1 MLGTSFEALH
11 RQHDGRWREVLPRF
25 GISAAILD
33 GNHHPCPG
41 CGGEDRFRFDDQ
53 EGRGTWICSQGGKG
67 EVAGD
72 AFALL
77 VHAGAAQ
84 DSADAL
90 KLVAESL
97 SPEPA
102 QPRPVSLKTAYKY
115 LCADGELALI
125 VTRVEHSDG
134 SKEFFQKTAR
144 GLSPRQDDQ
153 FEYLPYNL
161 PAIAANSDA
170 MIYVVEGEKCADALN
185 RLGLVA
191 TCNAG
196 GAGNWQPEL
205 AEHLAGRDVVILPDN
220 DTAGEAHCRKVADSL
235 SNYARAVSVC
245 RLSGLPDKG
254 DVVDWLDSGRS
265 LSDLMLELDAAEPVD
280 DGLGLTLAQLS
291 RTDITTPD
299 PVHEHLPHGFTL
311 LAGAP
316 KAGKSTFME
325 WLAFE
330 VGITAPVLYLALE
343 YSLPMLQARFGWM
356 ASQPNIR
363 LFHEG
368 QFPKMDAGGY
378 DQLNRLLERLSPP
391 LTVIDTLAKVKRPGS
406 ERGYEGETESMAEL
420 KELFAAHDLSCVC
433 IHHTRKASV
442 HDSAEDPFERILG
455 STALAAVPDN
465 LMVLLSEGGQTV
477 LHTKGRLVASSVK
490 RFRLNGHRF
499 EFDGSAGAELRGRAD
514 RQADILEMLAE
525 GPATQVEMSAE
536 LGIDTGNLS
545 RMCRALEAAKKIRRE
560 RRGAPWE
567 LSGEELF

>member
-1 MLGTSFEALH
+1 MSLIALAAPV
-11 RQHDGRWREVLPRF
+11 WRVCDFCLIFVPF
-25 GISAAILD
+25 GHYD
-33 GNHHPCPG
+33 
-41 CGGEDRFRFDDQ
+41 E
-53 EGRGTWICSQGGKG
+53 
-67 EVAGD
+67 
-72 AFALL
+72 
-77 VHAGAAQ
+77 
-84 DSADAL
+84 
-90 KLVAESL
+90 
-97 SPEPA
+97 PE
-102 QPRPVSLKTAYKY
+102 
-115 LCADGELALI
+115 I
-125 VTRVEHSDG
+125 
-134 SKEFFQKTAR
+134 
-144 GLSPRQDDQ
+144 
-153 FEYLPYNL
+153 LPYEIRL
-161 PAIAANSDA
+161 VCSIGADVRHAT
-170 MIYVVEGEKCADALN
+170 IYVVEGEKCADALN

-205 AEHLAGRDVVILPDN
+205 SQYFAGRNLVILPDN
-220 DTAGEAHCRKVADSL
+220 DEAGETHCRKVADAL
-235 SNYARAVSVC
+235 GDYARAVSVC
-245 RLSGLPDKG
+245 RLPGLPDKG
-254 DVVDWLDSGRS
+254 DVADWLAMGNTGK
-265 LSDLMLELDAAEPVD
+265 DLWVELQRAEPVD
-280 DGLGLTLAQLS
+280 DGLGMTLAQLS

-330 VGITAPVLYLALE
+330 VGATAPVLYLALE
-343 YSLPMLQARFGWM
+343 YSLPMLQGRFGWM
-356 ASQPNIR
+356 SDQLNIR

-442 HDSAEDPFERILG
+442 HDNAEDPFDRILG

-490 RFRLNGHRF
+490 RFRLNGHQF
-499 EFDGSAGAELRGRAD
+499 EIDGSAGAELRGRAD
-514 RQADILEMLAE
+514 RQADILEMLAV
-525 GPATQVEMSAE
+525 GPATQVEMSAD